1 MGERNC
7 PDCAVAPGERHDG
20 GCDVARCLATG
31 QQRLQCDGRD
41 EGYPHADHDCGT
53 DVWTGEWP
61 GDVECREFG
70 WWVQDRCAEGM
81 GWVPCAADAPGAT
94 EDLNRL
100 AQDARWSPEQARWV
114 LR

>member
-1 MGERNC
+1 MADRNC
-7 PDCAVAPGERHDG
+7 PDCAVAVGAQHEG
-20 GCDVARCLATG
+20 GCDVARCLQTG
-31 QQRLQCDGRD
+31 RQRLSGDGN
-41 EGYPHADHDCGT
+41 HDCGD

-81 GWVPCAADAPGAT
+81 GWVPCSPDAPGAT

-100 AQDARWSPEQARWV
+100 SRDARWDVGRRRWV